1 MKKSFIYFENLT
13 FSNLL
18 IGLLKNEDV
27 RKVFSGFDVYYFDAS
42 FFANKVLISFLK
54 KRNVFVKKLHFKMLD
69 IKDEKGE
76 LVRLRIPRKDLF
88 VIRDKIINSE
98 AFNSFLNETW
108 QQNSFL
114 DFIEKGVIDEGITEE
129 ASVSRVLF
137 LVLVVHWHMKKSKCS
152 QSIFVINNRP
162 WFNIYSEYASAYKI
176 KLTSIIFFNLSFINT
191 YLKIFIRS
199 HVSLYVLIKNL
210 KYNLSVFIGKTDL
223 RSKNMVYIDGRGD
236 ISLENNGEKTDFFW
250 HLNSDFPIENILYK
264 HLTLSEKDYFT
275 KHGLISVNEGISL
288 KNIHKRNYIKPRIQY
303 DGRYKNEYKLI
314 KLLISSYDLDRI
326 YWSSFFK
333 NYGVKIYTAWHKF
346 NNIHMAISDAV
357 RDNSGISVL
366 SQKAFEGNKVIS
378 YRANFDIYFCYTNYS
393 HEINQQVNSKIKYTV
408 ITGFLKDYTSSFL
421 KDRAL
426 QLRKKLQ
433 QNGAKKI
440 VFVIDE
446 NSSDD
451 SRWHTGHDLQR
462 ENYSY
467 ILAKV
472 LEVPWLGVVFKPKV
486 SKTLRQRLGPV
497 VDLLEKAL
505 ATGRCHIYED
515 SGRHTT
521 SAPPIL
527 AGLSADI
534 CIHGHLCAGT
544 AGLECVLEGLP
555 TLLIDREGAPYS
567 KLYNL
572 TLPEGKVIFKDWP
585 STIDALMEHFNT
597 PEGTVGFGDWSS
609 VIDNFD
615 PFRDGKAAYRMGTY
629 LHWLIEGFEDNLDRE
644 VIMANAAE
652 KYKKQWG
659 SDKVIT
665 S

>member
-18 IGLLKNEDV
+18 IGLLRNEDV
-27 RKVFSGFDVYYFDAS
+27 RKVFSGFDVYYFDSS
-42 FFANKVLISFLK
+42 FFANKVLISFLN
-54 KRNVFVKKLHFKMLD
+54 KRNVFVKKLHFKMID

-137 LVLVVHWHMKKSKCS
+137 LVSVVHWHMKKSKCS

-162 WFNIYSEYASAYKI
+162 WFNIYSEYASVYKI
-176 KLTSIIFFNLSFINT
+176 KLTPIIFFNLSFINT
-191 YLKIFIRS
+191 SLKNFIRS

-250 HLNSDFPIENILYK
+250 YLNSDFPIENILYK
-264 HLTLSEKDYFT
+264 HLTLSEKEYFT
-275 KHGLISVNEGISL
+275 KHGLISVNEGVSL
-288 KNIHKRNYIKPRIQY
+288 NNIHKRNYIKPRIRY
-303 DGRYKNEYKLI
+303 DSRYKDEYKLI

-393 HEINQQVNSKIKYTV
+393 HEINQQVKSKIKYTV
-408 ITGFLKDYTSSFL
+408 ITGFLRDYTSSSL
-421 KDRAL
+421 KNRAL

-451 SRWHTGHDLQR
+451 SRWHTGHELQR

-467 ILAKV
+467 ILEKV

-486 SKTLRQRLGPV
+486 SITLRQRLGPV

-515 SGRHTT
+515 SGRLTT
-521 SAPPIL
+521 SAPPVL

-567 KLYNL
+567 KLYD
-572 TLPEGKVIFKDWP
+572 LPEGQVIFKDWP

-597 PEGTVGFGDWSS
+597 PEGIAGFGDWSS
-609 VIDNFD
+609 VINDLD
-615 PFRDGKAAYRMGTY
+615 PFRDGMAAYRMGTY
-629 LHWLIEGFEDNLDRE
+629 LQWLIEGFENNLDRE

-652 KYKKQWG
+652 RYKKQWG
-659 SDKVIT
+659 EDKVIT

>member
-27 RKVFSGFDVYYFDAS
+27 RKLFSGFDVYYFDSS

-54 KRNVFVKKLHFKMLD
+54 KRNVFVKKLHFKMID

-98 AFNSFLNETW
+98 VFNSFSNETW

-137 LVLVVHWHMKKSKCS
+137 LVSVVHWHMKKSKCS

-162 WFNIYSEYASAYKI
+162 WLNIYSEYASVYKI

-191 YLKIFIRS
+191 YLKNFIRS

-250 HLNSDFPIENILYK
+250 YLNSDFPIENILYK

-288 KNIHKRNYIKPRIQY
+288 NNIHKRNYIKPQIHY
-303 DGRYKNEYKLI
+303 DSRYKDEYKLI
-314 KLLISSYDLDRI
+314 KFLISSYDLDRI

-333 NYGVKIYTAWHKF
+333 NYGVKIFTAWHKF

-393 HEINQQVNSKIKYTV
+393 HEISQQVKSKIK
-408 ITGFLKDYTSSFL
+408 
-421 KDRAL
+421 
-426 QLRKKLQ
+426 
-433 QNGAKKI
+433 
-440 VFVIDE
+440 
-446 NSSDD
+446 
-451 SRWHTGHDLQR
+451 
-462 ENYSY
+462 
-467 ILAKV
+467 
-472 LEVPWLGVVFKPKV
+472 
-486 SKTLRQRLGPV
+486 
-497 VDLLEKAL
+497 
-505 ATGRCHIYED
+505 
-515 SGRHTT
+515 
-521 SAPPIL
+521 
-527 AGLSADI
+527 
-534 CIHGHLCAGT
+534 
-544 AGLECVLEGLP
+544 
-555 TLLIDREGAPYS
+555 
-567 KLYNL
+567 
-572 TLPEGKVIFKDWP
+572 
-585 STIDALMEHFNT
+585 
-597 PEGTVGFGDWSS
+597 
-609 VIDNFD
+609 
-615 PFRDGKAAYRMGTY
+615 
-629 LHWLIEGFEDNLDRE
+629 
-644 VIMANAAE
+644 
-652 KYKKQWG
+652 
-659 SDKVIT
+659 
-665 S
+665 